1 MEPCTSQPKKPP
13 KNHLQKYSLYFWKW
27 NFPALTLKKF
37 LYFLKRKL
45 FLYFLK
51 RKLFL
56 YFQKWTP
63 RLFIPSSKNE
73 RNLARENF
81 LCFSKRKP

>member
-1 MEPCTSQPKKPP
+1 MEPCTSLPKKTP
-13 KNHLQKYSLYFWKW
+13 KNHLKKYSLYFWTW

-37 LYFLKRKL
+37 LYS
-45 FLYFLK
+45 LK

-73 RNLARENF
+73 RNLARDNF